1 MAKRMFFLWLFMQM
15 DPDPES
21 NSEAGME
28 AAGSKRTAKEI
39 CGLVYGT
46 YGDDDSSELEEDQDG
61 YKEEGVENSRQLE
74 DEYSETE
81 IPEANDVRVL
91 SELEKRD
98 PQELVI
104 SFSERLKNMI
114 PEEITIPPE
123 PPGRCSNHLQ
133 DKIQK
138 LYEWKIKKGMDLNY
152 IIQSKKAFKNP
163 GFYEKLIQFCG
174 IDEVGSNYPKDI
186 DGPGTG
192 WGILLVEGQ
201 ETILQ
206 ALARTMT
213 PRCGIPP
220 WTWHPE
226 HSLECTRKLRFS
238 KELPP
243 STRIGFLSFHP

>member
-1 MAKRMFFLWLFMQM
+1 MARAKFLLWLLMQRFQILSLTVRL
-15 DPDPES
+15 EWKQL
-21 NSEAGME
+21 GV
-28 AAGSKRTAKEI
+28 RTAKEI

-61 YKEEGVENSRQLE
+61 YKEEGVENSRQSE

-114 PEEITIPPE
+114 PEITIPPE
-123 PPGRCSNHLQ
+123 PPGRCSNHLK

-163 GFYEKLIQFCG
+163 AISLNFQILI
-174 IDEVGSNYPKDI
+174 P
-186 DGPGTG
+186 T
-192 WGILLVEGQ
+192 
-201 ETILQ
+201 
-206 ALARTMT
+206 
-213 PRCGIPP
+213 
-220 WTWHPE
+220 
-226 HSLECTRKLRFS
+226 S
-238 KELPP
+238 KHM
-243 STRIGFLSFHP
+243 FACC